1 MILTISDSEEG
12 ILNKIKSVL
21 ACESTLEVM
30 EITNSEKLTF
40 QGLEIDQLQRSVIK
54 DGKVV
59 ELTRHEYD
67 LLFYLA
73 LSPNRVFT
81 KEQIYQHIYE
91 DVESEVDNRVYG
103 LVKNL
108 RKKIEENPEEPHY
121 IETDTWC
128 RLPFSG
134 IKRAVRLGGSK
145 YLNSSFL
152 HCLFIVTGSIV
163 ISREEQILA
172 KLLQFDLE
180 AFPILNSR
188 KHGKSF

>member
-81 KEQIYQHIYE
+81 KEQIYEKVWGY
-91 DVESEVDNRVYG
+91 DNAPDAN
-103 LVKNL
+103 NL
-108 RKKIEENPEEPHY
+108 SSFVRKLRLKIEPHPDNPRY
-121 IETDTWC
+121 IITVWGVGYKFE
-128 RLPFSG
+128 
-134 IKRAVRLGGSK
+134 I
-145 YLNSSFL
+145 
-152 HCLFIVTGSIV
+152 
-163 ISREEQILA
+163 Q
-172 KLLQFDLE
+172 
-180 AFPILNSR
+180 
-188 KHGKSF
+188 